1 MSLSVLFLPL
11 LLAATPVPPAPVTS
25 PNRCPKP
32 AVTTESARFNRLG
45 DLPPAEAFKA
55 VWRSSE
61 CAVSPIL
68 ARDRMGPVPRPRR

>member
-1 MSLSVLFLPL
+1 MVISTLILPF
-11 LLAATPVPPAPVTS
+11 LLAATPAAANQGAT
-25 PNRCPKP
+25 RCPKP
-32 AVTTESARFNRLG
+32 VAAPEKATFHRLG

-68 ARDRMGPVPRPRR
+68 ARDKMGPMPRPRR